1 MTPLDR
7 AVTICGTQS
16 ELARRVTGKPA
27 TGYVYHWR
35 KNGVT
40 AIVAAAIENAVKAA
54 IAERQESAEAA
65 EKHGGPVLADELVP
79 GVQWIRGADGLVTGF
94 VNPVPQSQEIA
105 GGCHVR

>member
-7 AVTICGTQS
+7 AVAICGTQS

-40 AIVAAAIENAVKAA
+40 KVVAAAIENAVKAA
-54 IAERQESAEAA
+54 IAERPESAQTAIT
-65 EKHGGPVLADELVP
+65 HGGPVLADELLP
-79 GVQWIRGADGLVTGF
+79 GVEWIRDEAGLVTGF
-94 VNPVPQSQEIA
+94 VEPVPQAQEAA
-105 GGCHVR
+105 GACHVR